1 MFVVLL
7 HISFTQEEAL
17 KIMSDNQTLEIKLT
31 EVVVGLKELT
41 TEIKHLV
48 KGHDET
54 RIEVKELRER
64 IHVVENSLAGEKK
77 LLEMIDRNQVANKR
91 LFYSVAG
98 AVLTIALIGGL
109 MFKFSGGA

>member
-1 MFVVLL
+1 
-7 HISFTQEEAL
+7 
-17 KIMSDNQTLEIKLT
+17 MSENQTLEIKLT

-54 RIEVKELRER
+54 RVEVKELRER
-64 IHVVENSLAGEKK
+64 IHYVENSLAGEKK

-91 LFYSVAG
+91 LFYSIVG
-98 AVLTIALIGGL
+98 AVITLAMVGGL
-109 MFKFSGGA
+109 MFKLNGGA

>member
-1 MFVVLL
+1 
-7 HISFTQEEAL
+7 
-17 KIMSDNQTLEIKLT
+17 MSDNQTLEIKLT

-54 RIEVKELRER
+54 RVEVKELRER
-64 IHVVENSLAGEKK
+64 VHVVENSLAGERK
-77 LLEMIDRNQVANKR
+77 LLEMIDRNQVASKR
-91 LFYSVAG
+91 LFYSVVG
-98 AVLTIALIGGL
+98 TVLALVLVGGL

>member
-1 MFVVLL
+1 
-7 HISFTQEEAL
+7 
-17 KIMSDNQTLEIKLT
+17 MSENQTLEIKLT

-54 RIEVKELRER
+54 RVEVKELRER
-64 IHVVENSLAGEKK
+64 IHDVENGLAGEKK

-91 LFYSVAG
+91 LFYSIVG
-98 AVLTIALIGGL
+98 AVITLAIIGGL
-109 MFKFSGGA
+109 MFKLNGGA